1 MKKIRVCQGPHC
13 SYRKSNR
20 VLDALRAYF
29 TSNNDI
35 DLNCC
40 PCTGFCEQG
49 PNVVVN
55 DELVYCFADP
65 KTIGEKVKRNE
76 GAKISELK
84 IEDLKLDD
92 DLLGM

>member
-1 MKKIRVCQGPHC
+1 M
-13 SYRKSNR
+13 
-20 VLDALRAYF
+20 
-29 TSNNDI
+29 
-35 DLNCC
+35 
-40 PCTGFCEQG
+40 
-49 PNVVVN
+49 VVN